1 MVRSQYLLAQFD
13 KHLNSRLFGT
23 YEWKIDVTFPSLS
36 FRIGV
41 NHAIVYYIYIYI
53 SLFFTLLLSLLHTIF
68 LFFSVSLHSLSL
80 SLSLSVSLSLCLTPF
95 SLSLSLNFSLFD
107 SLSDQFIRPPL
118 PSSYCLS
125 FFLPW
130 HPQTLSC
137 LPSSFPYSYAL
148 VSF

>member
-23 YEWKIDVTFPSLS
+23 YGWKIDVTFPSLS
-36 FRIGV
+36 FRFGV
-41 NHAIVYYIYIYI
+41 NHAIVYYIYLYI

-80 SLSLSVSLSLCLTPF
+80 SLSLSLT
-95 SLSLSLNFSLFD
+95 FSLFD
-107 SLSDQFIRPPL
+107 SLSVQFIRSPL

-125 FFLPW
+125 IFLPW

-137 LPSSFPYSYAL
+137 LPY
-148 VSF
+148 